1 MTNKFWLS
9 INVKLQ
15 GLSNPCTIFSNLK
28 SSALKFV
35 NNRRKI
41 DNNFL
46 IQEGFLKKKDHKKSI
61 KLIDS
66 IQFKKKLQFKN
77 FKVTPGAKK
86 RIEELGGSTS

>member
-1 MTNKFWLS
+1 MPIYRKTPKRGFNSLKKINPKSLTLSLVSFNKFKENSL
-9 INVKLQ
+9 
-15 GLSNPCTIFSNLK
+15 
-28 SSALKFV
+28 
-35 NNRRKI
+35 I

-66 IQFKKKLQFKN
+66 IQFKNKLQFKN

>member
-1 MTNKFWLS
+1 MIKNKKKVIS
-9 INVKLQ
+9 K
-15 GLSNPCTIFSNLK
+15 
-28 SSALKFV
+28 
-35 NNRRKI
+35 NNST
-41 DNNFL
+41 
-46 IQEGFLKKKDHKKSI
+46 QEYNQTLKKDHKKSI

>member
-1 MTNKFWLS
+1 M
-9 INVKLQ
+9 
-15 GLSNPCTIFSNLK
+15 
-28 SSALKFV
+28 FV
-35 NNRRKI
+35 ANNSLI
-41 DNNFL
+41 DINFL

-86 RIEELGGSTS
+86 RIEELGGSAS